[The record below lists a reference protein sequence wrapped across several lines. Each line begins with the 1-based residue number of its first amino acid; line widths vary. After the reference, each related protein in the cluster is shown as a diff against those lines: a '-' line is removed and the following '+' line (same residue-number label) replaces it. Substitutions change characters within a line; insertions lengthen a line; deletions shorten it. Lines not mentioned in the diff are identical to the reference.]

1 MKSDDALHPPALAR
15 RWTTAD
21 RVYEELEDLVI
32 SGRLK
37 PGDRLTEL
45 SLAEWLR
52 VSRTPLRQ
60 ALQRL
65 VSKGWIE
72 RASNGAV
79 YVVDVSEAEIE
90 ALYAVRS
97 ALEDLILRQ
106 AAERMSK
113 ADLAALRALL
123 SAQEH
128 AAKLGDAAQV
138 SNQGERFHRLLWS
151 LSGNHVGVQF
161 LEEVLQRTTRYRR
174 LSFVE
179 PQRFRKGLKQHAALL
194 SAMERGAIAE
204 ARNLLH
210 NHVDESRVYVL
221 QAFRS
226 WRKSQ
231 AVENEPRQSTT
242 VQKRLRRA
250 ARS

>member
-1 MKSDDALHPPALAR
+1 MNLEDASDAPALAQ

-21 RVYEELEDLVI
+21 RVYQQLEELVI

-72 RASNGAV
+72 RASNGAI

-97 ALEDLILRQ
+97 ALEDLVLRQ
-106 AAERMSK
+106 AAARMTLS
-113 ADLAALRALL
+113 DLAALRALL
-123 SAQEH
+123 AAQEH
-128 AAKLGDAAQV
+128 AAKRGDAAQV
-138 SNQGERFHRLLWS
+138 SDHGERFHRLLWS

-161 LEEVLQRTTRYRR
+161 LQEVLQRTTRYRR

-194 SAMERGAIAE
+194 SALEKGAIDE
-204 ARNLLH
+204 ARELLRI
-210 NHVDESRVYVL
+210 HVDESRVYVL

-226 WRKSQ
+226 WRKSR
-231 AVENEPRQSTT
+231 AVENDPRRSTT
-242 VQKRLRRA
+242 LQKRPRRA
-250 ARS
+250 VRS